1 MLQTGL
7 IPGNRNADNIDE
19 EMRKFEFVL
28 YTSRSIQTD
37 GVRAA
42 LLKSFGFGQV
52 GGEVLLIHS
61 DYVLGSLEEREYN
74 AYKAKQAA
82 RQAKS
87 YRYLHDSMT
96 GGPGLVQIKNSAP
109 YSADLET
116 PVYLNPSARAEYNK
130 STKSWAFNAKQLVPQ
145 GPKADVDMTRQILS
159 SFGGEEQ
166 RGVGVDVELISA
178 INLENDAFLERNFTQ
193 QEIDYCRSRPDP
205 QSSFAGRWSA
215 KEAVVKAVSSF
226 NLEAAKVWTQGS
238 AAPLKEIEVVM
249 AESGAPSVVFAGAAA
264 EAAAKAGVHEVKV
277 SISHSGE
284 YAVAVATAL

>member
-1 MLQTGL
+1 
-7 IPGNRNADNIDE
+7 
-19 EMRKFEFVL
+19 MRKFEYVL

-37 GVRAA
+37 GVKAA

-61 DYVLGSLEEREYN
+61 DYVLGALEEREYEV
-74 AYKAKQAA
+74 YKAKQQA

-96 GGPGLVQIKNSAP
+96 GGAGLVQIKNAPP
-109 YSADLET
+109 YSAELET

-130 STKSWAFNAKQLVPQ
+130 ATKSWAFNAKQLVPQ
-145 GPKADVDMTRQILS
+145 GPKADTAMTRQILS
-159 SFGGEEQ
+159 SFGNNPDQQ

-178 INLENDAFLERNFTQ
+178 INIENDAFLERNFTA
-193 QEIDYCRSRPDP
+193 QELDYCRTRPDP
-205 QSSFAGRWSA
+205 QSSLAGRWSA

-226 NLEAAKVWTQGS
+226 ALDSAKVWTQGA
-238 AAPLKEIEVVM
+238 AAPLKEIEIVM
-249 AESGAPSVVFAGAAA
+249 AESGAPSVVFTGAAA
-264 EAAAKAGVHEVKV
+264 EAAAKAGVKEVKV